1 MKKGRRYDAFTV
13 NLGDDSGDPKMCCP
27 VDKCVEIYTTKGVYQ
42 IHPPE
47 SLDPKEANPDMP
59 AMSKKVS
66 DIGTTNWIV
75 ARMMVQ
81 NYQII
86 DSHGFLSQE
95 TKMTVASYLRDIK
108 NAILSC
114 NEICTAITKRVSEV
128 EKQVISN
135 GLESS
140 GNVFEQFPTTD
151 GLDEKTKLFL
161 MQAKQSIQRIIGIF
175 NIFYNSGITNPRI
188 DNLIKWSKKN
198 NIAAYIIDTLEQF
211 EPVAK
216 HIVGLR
222 DRQEH
227 PQENYTFEF
236 SDFTIL
242 PTAEISAPLWGKN
255 KANRSIHKEMDV
267 LVKEIVEFTE
277 WLVIHLV
284 RSKEK
289 RNQMFELCVFKI
301 PDERM
306 DLNCPIKFR
315 VETLFKQDSK
325 PTA

>member
-13 NLGDDSGDPKMCCP
+13 NLGDDSGESKMCCS
-27 VDKCVEIYTTKGVYQ
+27 VDKCLEMYTTKGVYQ
-42 IHPPE
+42 IYPPE
-47 SLDPKEANPDMP
+47 SLDPKETNPDMP

-66 DIGTTNWIV
+66 DIGTSNWIV
-75 ARMMVQ
+75 ARIMVQ

-95 TKMTVASYLRDIK
+95 MKMTAATHLRDIM
-108 NAILSC
+108 NAILTC
-114 NEICTAITKRVSEV
+114 NEICNAITKRVSEV
-128 EKQVISN
+128 EQQVKSS
-135 GLESS
+135 GLKSS
-140 GNVFEQFPTTD
+140 GNVFDQFPTTD

-161 MQAKQSIQRIIGIF
+161 TQAKQSIQRIIDIF
-175 NIFYNSGITNPRI
+175 NIFYDSGITGPRI
-188 DNLIKWSKKN
+188 DQLIEWSKEN
-198 NIAAYIIDTLEQF
+198 DIAAYIIDTLEQF

-216 HIVGLR
+216 YIVDLR
-222 DRQEH
+222 NRQEH
-227 PQENYTFEF
+227 PREKYTFEF

-289 RNQMFELCVFKI
+289 KNQMFELCVFKI
-301 PDERM
+301 PDEQM

-315 VETLFKQDSK
+315 VETLFKQDS
-325 PTA
+325 